1 MFLAH
6 LWWRCALLTAE
17 IVDFSPGSPL
27 CARVVCVCCYFL
39 SLWVM
44 NQASLKRRHPQSAEA
59 AGAEELGQIWHTS
72 QPMLTLTHNIT
83 SQSTEERSQLQMDR
97 SQRPHEHRSV
107 WPKVLSKSWIRSF
120 SGKETCALFHRVVP
134 DFFLKPCKCLKP
146 LVKWNQ
152 ISIHCLRNKSVML

>member
-1 MFLAH
+1 MTTT
-6 LWWRCALLTAE
+6 TA
-17 IVDFSPGSPL
+17 SNRSPL
-27 CARVVCVCCYFL
+27 LVDVSSTSVMKVCLANSWNSWLLSWQTTLCQGCVCCYFL

-83 SQSTEERSQLQMDR
+83 SQSTEKRSQLQMVR
-97 SQRPHEHRSV
+97 SRRPHEHRSV

-120 SGKETCALFHRVVP
+120 SGKETCFVSPSSARFY
-134 DFFLKPCKCLKP
+134 
-146 LVKWNQ
+146 
-152 ISIHCLRNKSVML
+152 

>member
-107 WPKVLSKSWIRSF
+107 WPKVLSKSW
-120 SGKETCALFHRVVP
+120 VVP